1 MTAQDKDRIECAIR
15 HIQTAVDID
24 PWAVE
29 IAVDAMERQDAKIIP
44 IRNGEEFATCPNC
57 GHDLMY
63 HREGFCEWCG
73 QKYEMLLQEDG
84 GRVMTNKEKMI
95 RILCD
100 VLDGC
105 PLLYP
110 CDKLWSPEGW
120 CKDHCKAGQQEPD
133 AECWLKYAEVMT
145 DSRDKDKKISLE
157 DAEYAIEQL
166 PFAQP
171 EIIRCKDCKWWSNDD
186 YRECSNPNYDD
197 GYVTPAGF
205 YCGYAERRTD
215 EQN

>member
-1 MTAQDKDRIECAIR
+1 MI
-15 HIQTAVDID
+15 
-24 PWAVE
+24 
-29 IAVDAMERQDAKIIP
+29 
-44 IRNGEEFATCPNC
+44 
-57 GHDLMY
+57 
-63 HREGFCEWCG
+63 
-73 QKYEMLLQEDG
+73 
-84 GRVMTNKEKMI
+84 NKEKMI
-95 RILCD
+95 RIFCD

-145 DSRDKDKKISLE
+145 SEAPQAQDVPDINVGDTVSRQEAIDALKGLPTWWADEGGYYGGAQPPMVALLHPE
-157 DAEYAIEQL
+157 DAVSAIANL
-166 PFAQP
+166 SSAQP

-205 YCGYAERRTD
+205 YCGYAERKTD
-215 EQN
+215 D

>member
-1 MTAQDKDRIECAIR
+1 
-15 HIQTAVDID
+15 
-24 PWAVE
+24 
-29 IAVDAMERQDAKIIP
+29 
-44 IRNGEEFATCPNC
+44 
-57 GHDLMY
+57 
-63 HREGFCEWCG
+63 
-73 QKYEMLLQEDG
+73 
-84 GRVMTNKEKMI
+84 MTNKEKMI

-105 PLLYP
+105 PLTYP

-145 DSRDKDKKISLE
+145 SEALQAQDVPDTNVEDTISRHTAIDAFYKHPNINWTTLDVLTKIN
-157 DAEYAIEQL
+157 AL
-166 PFAQP
+166 PSVQP

-186 YRECSNPNYDD
+186 YRECSSPNYDD

-215 EQN
+215 D